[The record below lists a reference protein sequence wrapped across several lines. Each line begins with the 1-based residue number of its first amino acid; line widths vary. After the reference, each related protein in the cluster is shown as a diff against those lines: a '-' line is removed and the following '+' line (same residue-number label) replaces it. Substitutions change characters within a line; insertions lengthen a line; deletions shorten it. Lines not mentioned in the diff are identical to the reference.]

1 MERVTVVRQA
11 RPWAASLIALGLGL
25 GVASAA
31 EAVRPSD
38 PKVAPP
44 KEISVFVGRR
54 TGCNHWMGEDAY
66 DAARSREIAA
76 AIRKLGCDQLDAE
89 EVRLRARHRDAPEVH
104 KALDQARDAEG

>member
-38 PKVAPP
+38 PKVALP
-44 KEISVFVGRR
+44 KDISVFVGRR
-54 TGCNHWMGEDAY
+54 TGCNH
-66 DAARSREIAA
+66 
-76 AIRKLGCDQLDAE
+76 
-89 EVRLRARHRDAPEVH
+89 
-104 KALDQARDAEG
+104 